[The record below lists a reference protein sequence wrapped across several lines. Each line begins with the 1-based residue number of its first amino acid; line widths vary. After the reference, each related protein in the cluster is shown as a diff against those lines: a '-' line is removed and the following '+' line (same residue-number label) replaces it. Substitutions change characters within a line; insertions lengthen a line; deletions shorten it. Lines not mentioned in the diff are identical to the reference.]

1 MQEVTSLPSALLSQ
15 EQSGLCVT
23 ADCKECVCVARLVL
37 AVRRLNQC
45 SLFCPS
51 ESFGG
56 NAELQRS
63 VDQKNMSCQL
73 F

>member
-1 MQEVTSLPSALLSQ
+1 MCRSAGVGGQEI
-15 EQSGLCVT
+15 ESGF
-23 ADCKECVCVARLVL
+23 
-37 AVRRLNQC
+37 AV
-45 SLFCPS
+45 CPS